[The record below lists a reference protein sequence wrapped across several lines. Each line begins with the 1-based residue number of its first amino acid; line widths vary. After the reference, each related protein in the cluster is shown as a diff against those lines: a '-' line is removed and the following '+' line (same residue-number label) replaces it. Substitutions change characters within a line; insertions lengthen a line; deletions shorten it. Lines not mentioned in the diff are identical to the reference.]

1 MNLLTT
7 ILQNNPAVK
16 VIASG
21 QGKLVTSYI
30 QDEAFL
36 LAGAFQLSK
45 KTYIVVKSN
54 LYEAQQLYMA
64 LKQLMN
70 DDCCYFPY
78 DESVRMEI
86 LAQSPEMLAER
97 LNTYETLLQN
107 KPTIVVTHTSALLRH
122 IPNKETYLNFCLNLK
137 IGQRFDM
144 KDLQKRLVEMGYQ
157 YIINVD
163 QPFYFSHRGG
173 IIDVF
178 SINYENPIR
187 IEFFDDEIDSIRFFD
202 QATQRTIQTVNDVR
216 IIPATEILYE
226 QNDVKDA
233 IDIINQCYDQCAKRL
248 EDDKKDDLRHYLNID
263 IENLRN
269 HDTTLS
275 MSKYYSC
282 FKNDTSIV
290 NFVDDVNIILSPYTS
305 LKDNERMLFEE
316 MVTYQ
321 HEMFEEG
328 RMVLHLD
335 VLYELEEVLSSKT
348 NIIEIE
354 NFKTNPKQIVFNAR
368 SIDGVSAST
377 KEDILKYL
385 RSFSH
390 NSKILIVLD
399 SEHLLHKISELCLSH
414 QIKVYDFK
422 KEGFLHQGINLYNE
436 TLNVGIEFGD
446 ENIVV
451 LTAKELFGIGVTK
464 KHTYVKYKNAKILK
478 NFEDL
483 QIGDYIVHD
492 THGVGQYM
500 GIKTLEAKGNHKDY
514 LYIAYRGNDV
524 LYIPVDQFKLIRKYT
539 SREGKVPKV
548 NKLGS
553 TEWTKTKQ
561 RIKKKTDDIAEQLIQ
576 LYAKRMAQPGF
587 AFPEDD
593 EDQLIFENDFGYELT
608 PDQEHAVNEIKHDMQ
623 QPRPMDRLLCGD
635 VGFGKTEVALRAAFK
650 AIEAG
655 KQVALLCPTTIL
667 SSQHYRTAVE
677 RFKQFPVEIAML
689 NRYVSAKQTKEVLEK
704 VKAGQ
709 VDLLIGTHR
718 ILSKDVQFK
727 DIGLLIV
734 DEEQRFGVK
743 HKEKIKEYK
752 ETIDVLTLTATPIPR
767 TLQMSLMGIRG
778 LSTINTPPKNRYPVQ
793 TYVVEK
799 SKGLIKQAIEREL
812 ARDGQV
818 FYLYNKTE
826 DINLVASEIERTI
839 PGAKVAVGHGQ
850 MDKTTLENV
859 MNSFI
864 KKEFNILVCTTI
876 VETGID
882 IPNANTMLIE
892 NADHFGLSQLYQ
904 IKGRVGRSNRHA
916 YAYLMYRANKQLSD
930 EATKRLK
937 AIKEFTELGSGYKI
951 AMRDL
956 NIRGAGDILGGE
968 QAGFIDTVGF
978 DMFMRI
984 LQESIDEK
992 QGVVNEPE
1000 KEIETRQISTDAYI
1014 PENYVNSDLEKLR
1027 LYQQLHDAK
1036 SMDSL
1041 ESTKA
1046 EFIDLYGKLPREMEN
1061 LVNKREFDILTSQD
1075 LFETVMENSEGVE
1088 ITFTREATN
1097 QIDGESL
1104 MNLCTQISKKIRI
1117 SFKFNK
1123 VSVKFPKADNNLEL
1137 MNLFL
1142 KQTNRFMKK

>member
-7 ILQNNPAVK
+7 LLNTNPAVQTL
-16 VIASG
+16 STG
-21 QGKLVTSYI
+21 QGKIVTSYL

-36 LAGAFQLSK
+36 MAGAFQLSK

-54 LYEAQQLYMA
+54 LYEAQQYYNT
-64 LKQLMN
+64 LKQLLL
-70 DDCCYFPY
+70 DDVCYFPF

-97 LNTYETLLQN
+97 LNTYEKLLSDR
-107 KPTIVVTHTSALLRH
+107 PVVVVTHTGAVLRH
-122 IPNKETYLNFCLNLK
+122 IPNRETYLRFCLNLCV
-137 IGQRFDM
+137 GQQFDM
-144 KDLQKRLVEMGYQ
+144 RDLQRRLVEMGYQ
-157 YIINVD
+157 YILNVD

-178 SINYENPIR
+178 SNNYEHPIR

-202 QATQRTIQTVNDVR
+202 EATQRTIETAQNVR
-216 IIPATEILYE
+216 IIPATELLYQE
-226 QNDVKDA
+226 DEIPLAIELIEKKYQQCVKLLDT
-233 IDIINQCYDQCAKRL
+233 DRR
-248 EDDKKDDLRHYLNID
+248 DDLRHYLNID
-263 IENLRN
+263 LENLRH

-282 FKNDTSIV
+282 FKHDTSLLS
-290 NFVDDVNIILSPYTS
+290 FVDNMNVVLSPYTS

-316 MVTYQ
+316 LTSYQ
-321 HEMFEEG
+321 HEMFDEA
-328 RMVLHLD
+328 RMILHLNI
-335 VLYELEEVLSSKT
+335 LYELEDALKNNKKIV
-348 NIIEIE
+348 EIE
-354 NFKTNPKQIVFNAR
+354 NFKTKPQQIVFNAR
-368 SIDGVSAST
+368 TIDSINAST
-377 KEDILKYL
+377 EDDILKHL
-385 RSFSH
+385 RSYS
-390 NSKILIVLD
+390 STTKILIVLD
-399 SEHLLHKISELCLSH
+399 NERLLHKTSELCLSH
-414 QIKVYDFK
+414 QIPVYYLKD
-422 KEGFLHQGINLYNE
+422 EGYLHQGVNLLYE
-436 TLNVGIEFGD
+436 TLNSGIELGD
-446 ENIVV
+446 ENIVI
-451 LTAKELFGIGVTK
+451 LTAKELFGLGVTK
-464 KHTYVKYKNAKILK
+464 KHTFVKYKNAKVLK

-500 GIKTLEAKGNHKDY
+500 GIKTIETKGNHRDY

-539 SREGKVPKV
+539 SKEGRVPKI

-553 TEWTKTKQ
+553 TEWAKTKQ

-587 AFPEDD
+587 AFQEDGA
-593 EDQLIFENDFGYELT
+593 DQAQFEEEFGYELT
-608 PDQEHAVNEIKHDMQ
+608 TDQQQAVLEIKNDMQ
-623 QPRPMDRLLCGD
+623 QARPMDRLLCGD

-655 KQVALLCPTTIL
+655 KQVAFLCPTTIL
-667 SSQHYRTAVE
+667 SSQHYRTATQ
-677 RFKQFPVEIAML
+677 RFKNFPVEIAVM
-689 NRYVSAKQTKEVLEK
+689 NRYVSPKQQKDILQK
-704 VKAGQ
+704 VKDGKI
-709 VDLLIGTHR
+709 DLLIGTHR

-727 DIGLLIV
+727 DIGLLII

-826 DINLVASEIERTI
+826 DINRVATELEQSIV
-839 PGAKVAVGHGQ
+839 GAKVAVGHGQ

-864 KKEFNILVCTTI
+864 KKEFNVLVCTTI

-882 IPNANTMLIE
+882 IPNANTMIIE
-892 NADHFGLSQLYQ
+892 DADHFGLSQLYQ

-916 YAYLMYRANKQLSD
+916 YAYLMYRSNKQLGE

-992 QGVVNEPE
+992 SGKVQEPE
-1000 KEIETRQISTDAYI
+1000 KEIETRQVSADAYI

-1036 SMDSL
+1036 TLHKLD
-1041 ESTKA
+1041 ETKA
-1046 EFIDLYGKLPREMEN
+1046 EFVDLYGKLPREVAN
-1061 LVNKREFDILTSQD
+1061 LVAKREFDILSSDQSI
-1075 LFETVMENSEGVE
+1075 ENVVENVEGVE
-1088 ITFTREATN
+1088 ITFTKEATAH
-1097 QIDGESL
+1097 IDGEAL
-1104 MNLCTQISKKIRI
+1104 MMLVMQLSKTIRI
-1117 SFKFNK
+1117 AFKLNQI
-1123 VSVKFPKADNNLEL
+1123 SVKFQKMGDFLTL

-1142 KQTNRFMKK
+1142 RQKDRFMK

>member
-1 MNLLTT
+1 MNILTT
-7 ILQNNPAVK
+7 LLQQNAAVK
-16 VIASG
+16 QLATG
-21 QGKLVTSYI
+21 QGKIVTSYL

-36 LAGAFQLSK
+36 MAGAFSLSK
-45 KTYIVVKSN
+45 KKYIVVKSN
-54 LYEAQQLYMA
+54 LYEAQQYYA
-64 LKQLMN
+64 TLKQLLG
-70 DDCCYFPY
+70 DDVCYYPF

-86 LAQSPEMLAER
+86 MAQSPEMMAER
-97 LNTYETLLQN
+97 FNTYERLLEDR
-107 KPTIVVTHTSALLRH
+107 PVIVVTHTGAVLRH
-122 IPNKETYLNFCLNLK
+122 IPNKETYLKFSLNLK
-137 IGQRFDM
+137 VGMQFDM
-144 KDLQKRLVEMGYQ
+144 KDLQRRLVEMGYQ
-157 YIINVD
+157 YILNVD

-178 SINYENPIR
+178 SNNYEHPIR
-187 IEFFDDEIDSIRFFD
+187 IEFFDDEIDSLRFFD
-202 QATQRTIQTVNDVR
+202 ETTQRTIESVSSVKV
-216 IIPATEILYE
+216 IPATELLYE
-226 QNDVKDA
+226 DEEITSA
-233 IDIINQCYDQCAKRL
+233 ISIINQKYEKCAKL
-248 EDDKKDDLRHYLNID
+248 LDEDEREDLRHYVNVDL
-263 IENLRN
+263 ENLRH

-275 MSKYYSC
+275 MSKYYAC
-282 FKNDTSIV
+282 FKHDISILH
-290 NFVDDVNIILSPYTS
+290 FVDDVNVVLSPYTS

-316 MVTYQ
+316 LVSYQ
-321 HEMFEEG
+321 QEMFEEG
-328 RMVLHLD
+328 RMIFNLD
-335 VLYELEEVLSSKT
+335 VLYELEKVVSNIT
-348 NIIEIE
+348 NVVEIE
-354 NFKTNPKQIVFNAR
+354 NFKTKPHQIVFNAR
-368 SIDGVSAST
+368 TIDSVHGST
-377 KEDILKYL
+377 EEDILKHL
-385 RSFSH
+385 RSY
-390 NSKILIVLD
+390 SKTTKLLIVLD
-399 SEHLLHKISELCLSH
+399 NERLLHKISELCLSH
-414 QIKVYDFK
+414 QMPVYYLKD
-422 KEGFLHQGINLYNE
+422 EGYLHQGVNLLFE
-436 TLNVGIEFGD
+436 TLNGGIELGD
-446 ENIVV
+446 ENIVI
-451 LTAKELFGIGVTK
+451 LTAKELFGLGATK
-464 KHTYVKYKNAKILK
+464 KHTFVKYKNAKVLK

-500 GIKTLEAKGNHKDY
+500 GIKTLETKGNHKDY

-524 LYIPVDQFKLIRKYT
+524 LYIPVEQFKMIRKYT
-539 SREGKVPKV
+539 SREGRVPKI

-561 RIKKKTDDIAEQLIQ
+561 RIKKKTDDIADKLIE

-587 AFPEDD
+587 AFQEDGA
-593 EDQLIFENDFGYELT
+593 DQVQFEEEFGYELT
-608 PDQEHAVNEIKHDMQ
+608 RDQNQAVLEIKNDMQ
-623 QPRPMDRLLCGD
+623 QARPMDRLLCGD

-655 KQVALLCPTTIL
+655 KQVAFLCPTTIL
-667 SSQHYRTAVE
+667 SSQHYRTTVE
-677 RFKQFPVEIAML
+677 RFKSFPVEIAVL
-689 NRYVSAKQTKEVLEK
+689 NRYVTSKQQKEILEK
-704 VKAGQ
+704 VKNGQ
-709 VDLLIGTHR
+709 IDILIGTHR
-718 ILSKDVQFK
+718 ILSNDVVFK

-743 HKEKIKEYK
+743 HKEKIKQLK

-826 DINLVASEIERTI
+826 DINRVASELEQSIV
-839 PGAKVAVGHGQ
+839 GAKVGVGHGQ

-864 KKEFNILVCTTI
+864 QKEFNVLVCTTI

-882 IPNANTMLIE
+882 IPNANTMIIE
-892 NADHFGLSQLYQ
+892 DADHFGLSQLYQ
-904 IKGRVGRSNRHA
+904 IKGRVGRSSRHA
-916 YAYLMYRANKQLSD
+916 YAYLMYQPNKQLNE

-992 QGVVNEPE
+992 SGKQAEPE
-1000 KEIETRQISTDAYI
+1000 QEIETRQVSTDAYI

-1036 SMDSL
+1036 TLHSL
-1041 ESTKA
+1041 DETKS
-1046 EFIDLYGKLPREMEN
+1046 EFIDLYGKLPREVSN
-1061 LVNKREFDILTSQD
+1061 LVSKREFDILSNH
-1075 LFETVMENSEGVE
+1075 ESIESVMENSGGIE
-1088 ITFTREATN
+1088 ITFSQDATLH
-1097 QIDGESL
+1097 IDGNDL
-1104 MNLCTQISKKIRI
+1104 MSIVTQIHKSIRI
-1117 SFKFNK
+1117 SYKFRK
-1123 VSVKFPKADNNLEL
+1123 IAVKFPKVGDYLGM

-1142 KQTNRFMKK
+1142 RQIERFMH

>member
-7 ILQNNPAVK
+7 ILQHNQAVK
-16 VIASG
+16 TLSTG
-21 QGKLVTSYI
+21 QGKIVTSYL

-36 LAGAFQLSK
+36 MAGAFQLSK
-45 KTYIVVKSN
+45 KVYIVVKSN
-54 LYEAQQLYMA
+54 LYEAQQYYSS
-64 LKQLMN
+64 LKQLLG

-97 LNTYETLLQN
+97 LNTYEKLLEN
-107 KPTIVVTHTSALLRH
+107 KPVVVVTHTSAVLRH
-122 IPNKETYLNFCLNLK
+122 LPTKETYQKFCLNLSV
-137 IGQRFDM
+137 GQRFDM

-157 YIINVD
+157 YILNVD

-178 SINYENPIR
+178 SNNYEYPIR
-187 IEFFDDEIDSIRFFD
+187 IEFFDDEIDSLRYFD
-202 QATQRTIQTVNDVR
+202 QATQRTISTINEVKIV
-216 IIPATEILYE
+216 PATEILYE
-226 QNDVKDA
+226 ADEVQSA
-233 IDIINQCYDQCAKRL
+233 IDIINKNYLRCERL
-248 EDDKKDDLRHYLNID
+248 LEEDKKDDLRHYLNVD
-263 IENLRN
+263 IENLRL

-275 MSKYYSC
+275 MSKYYAC
-282 FKNDTSIV
+282 FKHDTSLI
-290 NFVDDVNIILSPYTS
+290 NFVDDVNIVLSPYTS

-316 MVTYQ
+316 FTSYQ

-328 RMVLHLD
+328 RMTLYLD
-335 VLYELEEVLSSKT
+335 LLYELEEVLSSKK

-354 NFKTNPKQIVFNAR
+354 NFKTQPSQVVFNAR
-368 SIDGVSAST
+368 SIDGVTAST
-377 KEDILKYL
+377 EEDILKYL

-399 SEHLLHKISELCLSH
+399 NEHLLHKISELCLSH
-414 QIKVYDFK
+414 QLKVYDFK
-422 KEGFLHQGINLYNE
+422 KEGYLHQGLNLLNE
-436 TLNVGIEFGD
+436 ALSTGIEFGD
-446 ENIVV
+446 ENIVL
-451 LTAKELFGIGVTK
+451 LTAKELFGLGVTK
-464 KHTYVKYKNAKILK
+464 KHTFVKYKNAKVLK

-483 QIGDYIVHD
+483 QVGDYIVHD

-500 GIKTLEAKGNHKDY
+500 GIKTLEAKGVHKDY

-524 LYIPVDQFKLIRKYT
+524 LYIPVDQFKMIRKFT
-539 SREGKVPKV
+539 SKEGHIPKV

-553 TEWTKTKQ
+553 TEWAKTKQ
-561 RIKKKTDDIAEQLIQ
+561 RIKKKTDDIADKLIE

-593 EDQLIFENDFGYELT
+593 QDQMIFEEDFGYELT
-608 PDQEHAVNEIKHDMQ
+608 ADQEHAVLEIKNDMQ

-667 SSQHYRTAVE
+667 SSQHFRTATE
-677 RFKQFPVEIAML
+677 RFKQFPVEIAVM
-689 NRYVSAKQTKEVLEK
+689 NRYVSPKQQKEILEK
-704 VKAGQ
+704 VKLGQ

-718 ILSKDVQFK
+718 ILSKDVEFK

-799 SKGLIKQAIEREL
+799 SAGLIKQAIEREL

-826 DINLVASEIERTI
+826 DINRVASELEMKI

-850 MDKTTLENV
+850 MDKVTLENV

-864 KKEFNILVCTTI
+864 KKEFNVLVCTTI

-882 IPNANTMLIE
+882 IPNANTMIIE
-892 NADHFGLSQLYQ
+892 DADRFGLSQLYQ

-916 YAYLMYRANKQLSD
+916 YAYLLYRPNKQLNA
-930 EATKRLK
+930 EAAKRLK

-992 QGVVNEPE
+992 QGKTAEPE
-1000 KEIETRQISTDAYI
+1000 KEIETRQVSTDAYI

-1027 LYQQLHDAK
+1027 LYQQLHEAK
-1036 SMDSL
+1036 TLKSL
-1041 ESTKA
+1041 EETKS
-1046 EFIDLYGKLPREMEN
+1046 EFIDLYGRLPREMEN
-1061 LVNKREFDILTSQD
+1061 LVAKREFDILTNQD
-1075 LFETVMENSEGVE
+1075 LYETVMENSEGVE
-1088 ITFTREATN
+1088 ITFTRESTN
-1097 QIDGESL
+1097 QIDGEKL
-1104 MNLCTQISKKIRI
+1104 MMLCTQISKKIRI
-1117 SFKFNK
+1117 SYKFNK
-1123 VSVKFPKADNNLEL
+1123 ISIKFPKVEDNLAM

-1142 KQTNRFMKK
+1142 KQTDRFIK